1 MKAGRWEP
9 RSQGDEGGG
18 LRDSVHGGAKWRL
31 REGPKLRLAAPHQ
44 PKERDIGAASVGEDG
59 DEPQGP
65 NRDLA
70 GARELR
76 G

>member
-1 MKAGRWEP
+1 M
-9 RSQGDEGGG
+9 
-18 LRDSVHGGAKWRL
+18 RDSVHGGAEGRF
-31 REGPKLRLAAPHQ
+31 REGPKLRLPAPHQ
-44 PKERDIGAASVGEDG
+44 PKERDIDAASDGEDR